1 MASWDS
7 STMIGLVIAAPWE
20 TTMTPRKRIWLSS
33 TFVVLCHTGVVFL
46 LKPPAATAQVV
57 NGRVSDANT
66 AGSVL
71 NATVELLDDRGR
83 FLSRTLTD
91 STGAFRLRAWISGK
105 YFVRTTMLGYAVV
118 TSDVL
123 ELGTGE
129 SIELSVPLTLDPVK
143 LAPVTVRSRSRS
155 TLTEIAVRGYYDRR
169 DAGRRIGMGRFLD
182 RGEIV
187 QKGTKLS
194 DVLRRIP
201 GLRVFMSGPC
211 VFISSGSNPTG
222 TTRWNSATSTGVG
235 KDCSTPPSNICPANV
250 FLDGMPL
257 KPSEVSLD
265 QIVPLD
271 WVEAIEVYR
280 RAAELPAEFLSSGSC
295 GVVAVWT
302 RRG

>member
-1 MASWDS
+1 
-7 STMIGLVIAAPWE
+7 
-20 TTMTPRKRIWLSS
+20 
-33 TFVVLCHTGVVFL
+33 
-46 LKPPAATAQVV
+46 
-57 NGRVSDANT
+57 
-66 AGSVL
+66 
-71 NATVELLDDRGR
+71 
-83 FLSRTLTD
+83 
-91 STGAFRLRAWISGK
+91 
-105 YFVRTTMLGYAVV
+105 MLGYAAV

-129 SIELSVPLTLDPVK
+129 TIELSVPMTLDPVK
-143 LAPVTVRSRSRS
+143 LAAVTVRSRSRS
-155 TLTEIAVRGYYDRR
+155 SLTEIALRGYYDRR

-201 GLRVFMSGPC
+201 GLRVFLTGPC
-211 VFISSGSNPTG
+211 VFIITGSNPTG
-222 TTRWNSATSTGVG
+222 TNRWEPPTSNRVM
-235 KDCSTPPSNICPANV
+235 KDCTIPPANVCPANI